1 MSDVAE
7 VDQDLI
13 DMVGRLFAERSG
25 HAVVERA
32 EQLDLDRELWDA
44 VEELGLPLVGVS
56 EEWGGS
62 GGSTRE
68 ALTIQR
74 IAAAH
79 AVPLP
84 LAETYLA
91 GWMLAET
98 GVEIPS
104 GPLSFA
110 VAESTSGSQLPSV
123 AWSRGVHGLVV
134 LRLDDASPQV
144 ALVSASDVRS
154 GPGRDLAGQP
164 SAPVELTGSPSWTPI
179 SPALAAGFLRRVQL
193 VRAAQIAGA
202 LRGTLDL
209 TSAYV
214 GQREQFGRPVGS
226 FQAVQHHIV
235 TLAQAAEITALAV
248 AQAELSLG
256 SSREPFE
263 VAAAKLVADQS
274 AADAARAAH
283 QAHGA
288 IGMTREYR
296 LQQLTRRL
304 HVWRL
309 SDGREKDLAR
319 RIGDAVAAAPSA
331 HAIITGVDEEPMP

>member
-25 HAVVERA
+25 HAVVEHA
-32 EQLDLDRELWDA
+32 ENLDLDGELWDA
-44 VEELGLPLVGVS
+44 VEELGLPLVGVP
-56 EEWGGS
+56 EERGGS
-62 GGSTRE
+62 GGTARE
-68 ALTIQR
+68 ALAIQR

-91 GWMLAET
+91 GWLLAET
-98 GVEIPS
+98 GVDVPS

-110 VAESTSGSQLPSV
+110 VMESVSESPLPNV
-123 AWSRGVHGLVV
+123 VWSRGVRGMVV
-134 LRLDDASPQV
+134 LRLNGGAAHV
-144 ALVSASDVRS
+144 ALVPASDLRS
-154 GPGRDLAGQP
+154 GPERDLAGQP
-164 SAPVELTGSPSWTPI
+164 ASSVEFTGSPSWTPT
-179 SPALAAGFLRRVQL
+179 PPTLPQRFLRRVQL

-202 LRGTLDL
+202 LRATLDL
-209 TSAYV
+209 TSTYV

-248 AQAELSLG
+248 AQAELSLD

-263 VAAAKLVADQS
+263 IVAAKLVADQS

-319 RIGDAVAAAPSA
+319 RIGDAVVAAPSA